1 MTLRPVSALALTRG
15 NDEWLLQFRSH
26 DAPTHP
32 HMWALFGG
40 GQEPNETA
48 TSALYREV
56 IEEIGLH
63 LAAAQVGVY
72 EFPEDG
78 LSCTL
83 FISGLQPDDHGGQS
97 LAFMTQAQTEG
108 ATLGFFRWSD
118 IEQMRV
124 VPHVVELLRHARE
137 WLSR

>member
-1 MTLRPVSALALTRG
+1 MTLRTVSALALTRG

-40 GQEPNETA
+40 GQDAGETPSA
-48 TSALYREV
+48 ALYRE
-56 IEEIGLH
+56 IREEIGLRITAT
-63 LAAAQVGVY
+63 LVGTY
-72 EFPEDG
+72 DFPADG
-78 LSCTL
+78 IRCSL
-83 FISGLQPDDHGGQS
+83 FISGLKPTDHGGTS
-97 LAFMTQAQTEG
+97 LACMTQAQTEG

-124 VPHVVELLRHARE
+124 VPHVVELLKHARE
-137 WLSR
+137 WLKA